1 MLRRIF
7 FSECYFCG
15 FLCRCETH
23 PRIQQLTSQSKV
35 TSETLGSH
43 TGPLWRRSIYSNL
56 TTSFIKGLVGDET
69 STLHLIKL
77 SFHPSGIYTILFML
91 RCLVTSDITN
101 KHNCDFTVYSVTGF
115 HLFSEGHTRELET
128 LPKKHETFWTH
139 LYIITLHMFSKLLL
153 IHKGSFDSPLL
164 VSCHAEHFVCICLIR
179 TSGYTI

>member
-43 TGPLWRRSIYSNL
+43 IGPLWRWSIYSNL

-128 LPKKHETFWTH
+128 LPKKHETF
-139 LYIITLHMFSKLLL
+139 
-153 IHKGSFDSPLL
+153 
-164 VSCHAEHFVCICLIR
+164 
-179 TSGYTI
+179 